1 MPHKHAKTSLNLHL
15 SLYLRNAPHLNNPD
29 QSRVDIV
36 DGDVMDYQKLVAAME
51 GQDVV
56 YANLSGNMK
65 AAAENI
71 VKAMHASGLKR
82 KMLKTLF
89 SGRRTTHLIGL
100 FIYKFTFIR
109 AVARPG

>member
-1 MPHKHAKTSLNLHL
+1 MII
-15 SLYLRNAPHLNNPD
+15 PD

-36 DGDVMDYQKLVAAME
+36 DGDVIDYQKLVAAME

-56 YANLSGNMK
+56 YANLNGNMK

-89 SGRRTTHLIGL
+89 SG
-100 FIYKFTFIR
+100 
-109 AVARPG
+109 

>member
-15 SLYLRNAPHLNNPD
+15 SLYLRNARHLNNPD

-89 SGRRTTHLIGL
+89 SG
-100 FIYKFTFIR
+100 
-109 AVARPG
+109 